1 MDRHTSGSQGVLHR
15 NNGLK
20 ILQIFF
26 GSPIGGRLMTAPVR
40 QPRSAFDGTAIRAPK
55 TILTLLSVTAL
66 ALGSIPAFLP
76 STPQNQLRPQI
87 SRSELHQG
95 ETLQA
100 IDSSDAYDFTPQEL
114 AALERHFGVHGP
126 QPALAQLFFEGLGQF
141 KPLRRQT
148 LRLLED
154 IRPTLIQECARQR
167 VNPMLVAAVL
177 YEEVQLAKPG
187 EHLPVA
193 AHSGLIR
200 THGPAQISLEEL
212 VIQGRLRADA
222 TAHEKYLAVE
232 QLLDPD
238 ENVRVLVTKFARLSR
253 KLGLPAQGIPQISG
267 GPADRKAVAT
277 LAYLYNGKLDYPGRI
292 LRHMEDPE
300 LHGLI
305 FSDRHVTIS
314 ALI

>member
-1 MDRHTSGSQGVLHR
+1 
-15 NNGLK
+15 
-20 ILQIFF
+20 
-26 GSPIGGRLMTAPVR
+26 MTAPVR
-40 QPRSAFDGTAIRAPK
+40 QPEAPVDGHSIRKPPAV
-55 TILTLLSVTAL
+55 LTLLSLATL
-66 ALGSIPAFLP
+66 ALGSLAVGLKP
-76 STPQNQLRPQI
+76 STHAQHRPLVARTQA
-87 SRSELHQG
+87 SQG

-100 IDSSDAYDFTPQEL
+100 IERSQESFFTPEEL
-114 AALERHFGVHGP
+114 LALERHFGVHGP
-126 QPALAQLFFEGLGQF
+126 QPALAQLFFEGVGQF
-141 KPLRRQT
+141 RPLRRQT

-154 IRPTLIQECARQR
+154 VRPTLIQECGRQR

-212 VIQGRLRADA
+212 VIQGRLRPDA
-222 TAHEKYLAVE
+222 SDQEKYEAVE
-232 QLLDPD
+232 RLLNPD
-238 ENVRVLVTKFARLSR
+238 ENVKVLVSKFARLSR
-253 KLGLPAQGIPQISG
+253 KLELPTDRVPQISG
-267 GPADRKAVAT
+267 GPSDRKALAT

-292 LRHMEDPE
+292 LRHMEDSE

-305 FSDRHVTIS
+305 FSQRHNSVS

>member
-1 MDRHTSGSQGVLHR
+1 MDRHTSGSQQRVVR
-15 NNGLK
+15 DKAPK
-20 ILQIFF
+20 ILLNFF

-40 QPRSAFDGTAIRAPK
+40 QPEAAFDGTAIRAPR

-66 ALGSIPAFLP
+66 GLGAIPALVP
-76 STPQNQLRPQI
+76 AYPQAQQ
-87 SRSELHQG
+87 RSPIARSQVTQG

-100 IDSSDAYDFTPQEL
+100 VKQSDDSYFTPQEL

-126 QPALAQLFFEGLGQF
+126 QPALAQLFFEGVGQF
-141 KPLRRQT
+141 KPLRSQT
-148 LRLLED
+148 LRLLAD
-154 IRPTLIQECARQR
+154 VQPTLIRECARQR

-212 VIQGRLRADA
+212 VIQGRLRPNASDE
-222 TAHEKYLAVE
+222 EKYAAVE
-232 QLLDPD
+232 RLLDPD
-238 ENVRVLVTKFARLSR
+238 ENVRVLITKFARLSR
-253 KLGLPAQGIPQISG
+253 KLQLPPQRIPQISG
-267 GPADRKAVAT
+267 GPADRKALAT

-292 LRHMEDPE
+292 LRHMDDPE

-305 FSDRHVTIS
+305 FSDRQETIS
-314 ALI
+314 AVI